1 MSKNEARRQKQ
12 LAKKKS
18 KRDEKRTQIARQTS
32 DNPLIRL
39 AAAQEWPIVETLV
52 PETLL
57 SQGIGQLLITRRLS
71 DGRLAVANFLV
82 DVYCLGV
89 KNAYWNIIS
98 EWEYDKLKRKVTEL
112 GVLHPVTPEYFAKL
126 IYGAVEFAR
135 AIGIA
140 PHPDYGHARL
150 LLAGIDPSL
159 CADEFTYGKE
169 GKPFYIN
176 GPHDSAEKIQV
187 IMHKVNLAGGE
198 ITLRVDPDGRLLKA
212 LDMEIVDKREP
223 QELEPAQD

>member
-1 MSKNEARRQKQ
+1 
-12 LAKKKS
+12 
-18 KRDEKRTQIARQTS
+18 
-32 DNPLIRL
+32 IRL
-39 AAAQEWPIVETLV
+39 AAAPHWPIVETLI

-57 SQGIGQLLITRRLS
+57 SQGIGQLLITRRLP
-71 DGRLAVANFLV
+71 DGRLAVANLLV

-98 EWEYDKLKRKVTEL
+98 EWEYDKLKRKVSEL
-112 GVLHPVTPEYFAKL
+112 GTLHPVTPEYFAKL
-126 IYGAVEFAR
+126 IYGAVEFAH

-159 CADEFTYGKE
+159 CADEFTFGKE

-176 GPHDSAEKIQV
+176 GPYDSAEKIQV
-187 IMHKVNLAGGE
+187 IMHKVKLAGGE
-198 ITLRVDPDGRLLKA
+198 ISLRIDRDGKLLKT
-212 LDMEIVDKREP
+212 LNMEIVD
-223 QELEPAQD
+223 